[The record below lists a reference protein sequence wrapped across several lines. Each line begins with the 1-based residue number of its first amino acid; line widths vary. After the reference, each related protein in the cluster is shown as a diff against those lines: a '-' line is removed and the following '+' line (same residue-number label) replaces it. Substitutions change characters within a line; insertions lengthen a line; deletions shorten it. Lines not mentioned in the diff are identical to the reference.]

1 MKTTITSCS
10 LFLVLLSFIVYS
22 DYRFD
27 NLCNNIDKQC
37 SDIIEH
43 IEDNNFSQA
52 YTESIDIINQLD
64 NSNLIASVYINH
76 NDYDVLNIEALR
88 LSTYLY
94 SEDKTNSLTT
104 ASLLKKYTKDINDL
118 NSVHIKNIF

>member
-10 LFLVLLSFIVYS
+10 LFLVLLSFIIYS

-37 SDIIEH
+37 LDIIEH
-43 IEDNNFSQA
+43 IEDNNYSQA
-52 YTESIDIINQLD
+52 YAETIEIINQLED
-64 NSNLIASVYINH
+64 SNLIASVYINH
-76 NDYDVLNIEALR
+76 NDYDVLNIEAIR

-94 SEDKTNSLTT
+94 TEDRSNSLTT
-104 ASLLKKYTKDINDL
+104 AFLLKKYTKDINDL
-118 NSVHIKNIF
+118 SSVHIKNIF

>member
-10 LFLVLLSFIVYS
+10 LFLVLLSFIIYS

-27 NLCNNIDKQC
+27 SLCNNIDKQC

-52 YTESIDIINQLD
+52 YAETIEIINQLD
-64 NSNLIASVYINH
+64 DSNLMASVYINH
-76 NDYDVLNIEALR
+76 NDYDVLNIEAIR

-94 SEDKTNSLTT
+94 TEDRSNSLTT
-104 ASLLKKYTKDINDL
+104 AFLLKKYTKDINDL